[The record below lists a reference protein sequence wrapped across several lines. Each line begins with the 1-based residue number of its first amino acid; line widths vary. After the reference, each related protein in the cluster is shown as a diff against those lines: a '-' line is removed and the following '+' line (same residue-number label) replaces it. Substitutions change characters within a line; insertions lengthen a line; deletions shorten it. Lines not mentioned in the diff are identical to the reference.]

1 VVVSTCTG
9 IVLTLEMCTTLA
21 TRSGMLKLSLGEM
34 ESSGVLEITERG
46 VNGGPK
52 GVLLVGEFTIDPQVE
67 SVVEDLTVHPEKTD
81 SAAEGWL
88 AYRSIERDFTYLPN
102 DLRNQRRHRS
112 QTMSEHRLQVSES
125 WLELLT
131 LGLKV
136 LNRLY
141 SSISV

>member
-112 QTMSEHRLQVSES
+112 QTMSEHRL
-125 WLELLT
+125 
-131 LGLKV
+131 
-136 LNRLY
+136 
-141 SSISV
+141 